1 MSKHSFFFLYRIGL
15 ICCVRTTHMTIC
27 VHCIHT
33 CYPLRRN
40 CVFSNDFLSFDVEN
54 EKVVSNLKRS
64 HTHIPKQIKCII
76 EKKDE

>member
-1 MSKHSFFFLYRIGL
+1 
-15 ICCVRTTHMTIC
+15 MTIC

-64 HTHIPKQIKCII
+64 NTHIPKQIECII
-76 EKKDE
+76 EKKTNNKESTSKSNNEDV